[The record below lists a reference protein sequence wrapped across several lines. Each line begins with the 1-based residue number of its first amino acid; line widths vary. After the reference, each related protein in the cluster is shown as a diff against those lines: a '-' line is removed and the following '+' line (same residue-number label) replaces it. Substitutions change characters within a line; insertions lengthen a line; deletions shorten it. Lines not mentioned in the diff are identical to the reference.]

1 MSTDIRRHNLA
12 LVARSILD
20 HGPSSRTGLAE
31 ATGLTRGSVT
41 ALTSALLAAGVIREA
56 GTDAHGSVPQPLVDE
71 PRPADTPLP
80 RGRPLTL
87 LELAATDIAIL
98 VLQLDADQAIAE
110 LTAVDGTLLAR
121 VARQHGRPMAQPEP
135 IIDVLAEVL
144 ADALDA
150 ADEQARRVADTTV
163 IVFAPVHGDPPV
175 VVADTDLAW
184 GAVDLLAGLRTREP
198 RLDPRT
204 TLRSDAPLAA
214 VAELRAIAPAS
225 AASPIHDLVYLKS
238 NSGIGGAVIVDG
250 RLVTGARG
258 IAGALGHLPIVPGG
272 ERCACGQLGCLVTV
286 AGPDAVLVAA
296 GMGEDLDRV
305 GLGSALESFVER
317 VLAGDLEAVAA
328 WEVAAGWI
336 ARALQILVGTLDPQ
350 TVILGGYWA
359 PLVPTIERLFRRDL
373 PLIAGLDVATTPRLL
388 PGTLGERAALL
399 GAAQLAREK
408 LLADPL
414 ALSAR

>member
-12 LVARSILD
+12 LVARSLLD
-20 HGPSSRTGLAE
+20 LGPSSRTGLAE

-41 ALTSALLAAGVIREA
+41 ALTSALLAAGVVREA
-56 GTDAHGSVPQPLVDE
+56 SPDERGTAPQPPADE
-71 PRPADTPLP
+71 PRPVGTTPP

-87 LELAATDIAIL
+87 LELAASDTAIL

-184 GAVDLLAGLRTREP
+184 GTVDLLAGLHAREP

-225 AASPIHDLVYLKS
+225 AAEAIHDLVYLKS

-250 RLVTGARG
+250 RLVTGAHG

-286 AGPDAVLVAA
+286 AGPDAVLTAA
-296 GMGEDLDRV
+296 GMGDVLDRV
-305 GLGSALESFVER
+305 GLGSALETFVER
-317 VLAGDLEAVAA
+317 VLAGELEAVAA

-336 ARALQILVGTLDPQ
+336 ARALQMLVGTLDPQ
-350 TVILGGYWA
+350 AVILGGYWV
-359 PLVPTIERLFRRDL
+359 PLVPTIERLFRLDR
-373 PLIAGLDVATTPRLL
+373 PVIAGLDVTLTPRLL
-388 PGTLGERAALL
+388 PGALGERAALL

-414 ALSAR
+414 ALSAH